1 MYLFFRRNGEVGTSD
16 ADGVIVTRSNA
27 AARAKSNLRRERT
40 KRRRGLLAAQEAL
53 RVESANDFVG
63 RQPLFDSSLSVVGY
77 EILFRGGPVPNR
89 AIIDNENQATSQVIL
104 NMFTDVDL
112 EEILGGKRALINLTR
127 DLILEG
133 VPTLLPPERVVVE
146 VVETTRVDDRLVAAL
161 KRLRSQGYTIALDD
175 WMAFSKLQPLLG
187 LADIVKIDIQAFD
200 PKRLVAEVG
209 WLKTYGVQLV
219 AEKVETYAELR
230 RCRELNF
237 DYFQG
242 FFLSRPEILRRT
254 AVPPNQ
260 LETLELITHMQDP
273 NVEIQDLAAIIRR
286 DVALSYKLLRVVNS
300 AYYSLPRTVDSI
312 RDAIVLLGTRQIGSW
327 VSLINLAKIARK
339 PKELTITALV
349 RARMCELVAE
359 VNGRHDGDA
368 FYTVGLF
375 SVLDALL
382 DVPLDAALN
391 ALPLTPEV
399 REAVA
404 DRTGVMGETLR
415 GVIAYEEGDWDN
427 AYCPGVTDGQ
437 LAAIFRDAVVASD
450 EMWSKVSA

>member
-1 MYLFFRRNGEVGTSD
+1 
-16 ADGVIVTRSNA
+16 
-27 AARAKSNLRRERT
+27 
-40 KRRRGLLAAQEAL
+40 
-53 RVESANDFVG
+53 
-63 RQPLFDSSLSVVGY
+63 VVGY
-77 EILFRGGPVPNR
+77 EILFRGGAVPNR
-89 AIIDNENQATSQVIL
+89 AVIDNENQATSRVIL
-104 NMFTDVDL
+104 NTFTDIDL
-112 EEILGGKRALINLTR
+112 EQILGGKQALINLTR

-133 VPTLLPPERVVVE
+133 VPALLPPERVVVE
-146 VVETTRVDDRLVAAL
+146 VVETTQVDERLKTAL

-175 WMAFSKLQPLLG
+175 WEAFSKLQPLLS

-209 WLKTYGVQLV
+209 WLKSYGVQLV

-230 RCRELNF
+230 RCRELKF

-260 LETLELITHMQDP
+260 METLQLISHMQDP
-273 NVEIQDLAAIIRR
+273 DVAIEDLAAIIRR

-300 AYYSLPRTVDSI
+300 AYYSLPRNVDSI
-312 RDAIVLLGTRQIGSW
+312 KDAIVLLGTRQIGSW

-339 PKELTITALV
+339 PRELTITALV

-359 VNGRHDGDA
+359 VSGRYDGDA

-382 DVPLDAALN
+382 DVSLDVALD
-391 ALPLTPEV
+391 ALPLSPEV

-404 DRTGVMGETLR
+404 DYSGVMGKTLR
-415 GVIAYEEGDWDN
+415 GVIAYEQGDWDN
-427 AYCPGVTDGQ
+427 AECPGVSDAQ
-437 LAAIFRDAVVASD
+437 LAAIFRDAVVSSD

>member
-1 MYLFFRRNGEVGTSD
+1 M
-16 ADGVIVTRSNA
+16 TRLNA

-40 KRRRGLLAAQEAL
+40 KRRRGLLAAQEAMS
-53 RVESANDFVG
+53 VESANTFVG
-63 RQPLFDSSLSVVGY
+63 RQPLFDANLSVVGY
-77 EILFRGGPVPNR
+77 EILFRGGPIPNR
-89 AIIDNENQATSQVIL
+89 AIIDNENQATSRVIL
-104 NMFTDVDL
+104 NTFTDIDL
-112 EEILGGKRALINLTR
+112 EEILGGHRALINLTR

-133 VPTLLPPERVVVE
+133 IPALLPPERVVVE
-146 VVETTRVDDRLVAAL
+146 VVETTRVDDRLIAAI
-161 KRLRSQGYTIALDD
+161 KRLRAQGYTIALDD
-175 WMAFSKLQPLLG
+175 WMAFSKLQPLLS

-209 WLKTYGVQLV
+209 WLKSYGVQLV

-230 RCRELNF
+230 RCRDLKF

-242 FFLSRPEILRRT
+242 FFLSRPEVLRRT

-260 LETLELITHMQDP
+260 LETLELISHMQDP
-273 NVEIQDLAAIIRR
+273 DVAIEDLASIIRR

-359 VNGRHDGDA
+359 VSGRYDGDA

-382 DVPLDAALN
+382 DVSLETALD
-391 ALPLTPEV
+391 ALPLSPEI
-399 REAVA
+399 REAVS
-404 DRTGVMGETLR
+404 DRTGVMGQTLR
-415 GVIAYEEGDWDN
+415 GVIAYEQADWDN
-427 AYCPGVTDGQ
+427 ARCPGVTEGQ

>member
-1 MYLFFRRNGEVGTSD
+1 MAFLRRSGEFETPD
-16 ADGVIVTRSNA
+16 ADGVNVTRLNA

-40 KRRRGLLAAQEAL
+40 KRRRGLLATQEAMS
-53 RVESANDFVG
+53 VESANTFVG
-63 RQPLFDSSLSVVGY
+63 RQPLFDTNLNVVGY
-77 EILFRGGPVPNR
+77 EILFRGGPAPNR
-89 AIIDNENQATSQVIL
+89 AIIDSENQATSRVIL
-104 NMFTDVDL
+104 NTFTDIDL
-112 EEILGGKRALINLTR
+112 EEILGGHRALINLTR

-133 VPTLLPPERVVVE
+133 IPALLPPERVVVE
-146 VVETTRVDDRLVAAL
+146 VVETTRVDDRLITAL
-161 KRLRSQGYTIALDD
+161 KRLRAQGYTIALDD

-209 WLKTYGVQLV
+209 WLKSYGVELV

-230 RCRELNF
+230 RCRDLRF

-260 LETLELITHMQDP
+260 LETLELISHMQDP
-273 NVEIQDLAAIIRR
+273 DVAIADLAAIIRR

-359 VNGRHDGDA
+359 VSGRYDGDA

-382 DVPLDAALN
+382 DVTLEAALD
-391 ALPLTPEV
+391 ALPLSPEI

-404 DRTGVMGETLR
+404 EQTGVMGETLR
-415 GVIAYEEGDWDN
+415 GVIAYEQADWEN
-427 AYCPGVTDGQ
+427 AHCPGVSDGQ

>member
-1 MYLFFRRNGEVGTSD
+1 M
-16 ADGVIVTRSNA
+16 
-27 AARAKSNLRRERT
+27 
-40 KRRRGLLAAQEAL
+40 
-53 RVESANDFVG
+53 
-63 RQPLFDSSLSVVGY
+63 
-77 EILFRGGPVPNR
+77 
-89 AIIDNENQATSQVIL
+89 
-104 NMFTDVDL
+104 
-112 EEILGGKRALINLTR
+112 
-127 DLILEG
+127 
-133 VPTLLPPERVVVE
+133 
-146 VVETTRVDDRLVAAL
+146 
-161 KRLRSQGYTIALDD
+161 
-175 WMAFSKLQPLLG
+175 
-187 LADIVKIDIQAFD
+187 
-200 PKRLVAEVG
+200 
-209 WLKTYGVQLV
+209 
-219 AEKVETYAELR
+219 
-230 RCRELNF
+230 
-237 DYFQG
+237 
-242 FFLSRPEILRRT
+242 
-254 AVPPNQ
+254 
-260 LETLELITHMQDP
+260 
-273 NVEIQDLAAIIRR
+273 
-286 DVALSYKLLRVVNS
+286 VNS

-382 DVPLDAALN
+382 DVPLEAALD
-391 ALPLTPEV
+391 ALPLSPEV